1 MDTETLGKLAGGTG
15 AILWFLAYILIIRR
29 SRLDKTYGVPFVALC
44 ANISWEF
51 TFSFLVPQSNQLQ
64 HIANI
69 IWFVMDVIIVWQ
81 YIQYGRIEFNK
92 LPQKYFYPTLVL
104 GIGVAFAVI
113 RTSVIEFDD
122 TGGHYSAFAISLMM
136 GVLFSTMLLE
146 RDSVRGQ
153 SIYIAILKMVGTV
166 GYSILFYTR
175 YPDSVFLFVLYVTA
189 FAFDLIYLLLLYEK
203 CQQSQ
208 IAPFKRF

>member
-1 MDTETLGKLAGGTG
+1 M
-15 AILWFLAYILIIRR
+15 
-29 SRLDKTYGVPFVALC
+29 
-44 ANISWEF
+44 
-51 TFSFLVPQSNQLQ
+51 
-64 HIANI
+64 
-69 IWFVMDVIIVWQ
+69 
-81 YIQYGRIEFNK
+81 
-92 LPQKYFYPTLVL
+92 L